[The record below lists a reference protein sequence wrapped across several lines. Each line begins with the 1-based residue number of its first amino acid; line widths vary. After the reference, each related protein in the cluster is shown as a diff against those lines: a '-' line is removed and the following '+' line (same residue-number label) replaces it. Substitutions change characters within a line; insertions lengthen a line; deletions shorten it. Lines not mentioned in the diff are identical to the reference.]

1 MREFVP
7 RRKNR
12 FPGLSTGWRGVYA
25 ANECRTSIEPADAA
39 GGRSDTT
46 ANVTLGEVAR

>member
-1 MREFVP
+1 MCEFVP

-12 FPGLSTGWRGVYA
+12 FPDLSAGWRGVYA
-25 ANECRTSIEPADAA
+25 ALGCSTSIEPATA

-46 ANVTLGEVAR
+46 AGVTLDEVRR